1 MNMKKTIRLIPLCVA
16 LFWACSDSP
25 DVTGTTIIDNTV
37 AQEES
42 SSSEMQKPESS
53 SNTTI
58 SGEDSS
64 SSKQTPKI
72 SSSSQQPVSSSSV
85 ATSSASQP
93 SSSSEGAQT
102 PSPAFAKDTRN
113 GFKLGSCI
121 SPGVKPLGVVQPAQT
136 TDFGEVSFGESHK
149 AYILNDGNGNYQ
161 VMVLNVVDYCDVDA
175 ELSTVRSGDTLEI
188 KYGVI
193 KNVTECTCNND
204 HWFDIKPEDKTA
216 KFIRFS
222 GAFSEVTYEVSDGP
236 VPEPSKTTQS
246 DTTSTQ
252 TSTQNDS
259 TFTDPRDGKTYRTVK
274 LGERIW
280 MAENLNYEI
289 KDSLVSNCDEN
300 GGCDMGFPTNRPQSW
315 CNGNKQENCDKYG
328 RLYNFEAAKVACP
341 PGWSLPEVEEWP
353 ERGNGGFP
361 AFLDYAVVGW
371 GGGKDT
377 YGFTVLPA
385 GDYSARSQYF
395 FEPGRFAYFW
405 TSTIDTRNH
414 NCATMIHFG
423 NGSEGMVS
431 VCADDENDGLS
442 VRCLKD

>member
-1 MNMKKTIRLIPLCVA
+1 MKKTIRLIPLCVA

-53 SNTTI
+53 S
-58 SGEDSS
+58 SAPQSS
-64 SSKQTPKI
+64 AQAK
-72 SSSSQQPVSSSSV
+72 SSSSQQTPKLSSSSV
-85 ATSSASQP
+85 TTSSASQP
-93 SSSSEGAQT
+93 SSSSAGHQEA
-102 PSPAFAKDTRN
+102 SPAFAKDTKN
-113 GFKLGSCI
+113 GIKLGSCI
-121 SPGVKPLGVVQPAQT
+121 ASGLEPLPIRAAQIASIAEASS
-136 TDFGEVSFGESHK
+136 GEMPK
-149 AYILNDGNGNYQ
+149 AYILNDGEGHYQ
-161 VMVLNVVDYCDVDA
+161 VMALKIRDA
-175 ELSTVRSGDTLEI
+175 CLIEADLLTKRSGDTLQI
-188 KYGVI
+188 DYGV
-193 KNVTECTCNND
+193 VHSETTCSCYSD
-204 HWFDIKPEDKTA
+204 HWFDIEPENA
-216 KFIRFS
+216 NVKFIQIMFFN
-222 GAFSEVTYEVSDGP
+222 GTTYQVSDGP
-236 VPEPSKTTQS
+236 APEPSKTTP
-246 DTTSTQ
+246 T
-252 TSTQNDS
+252 DS
-259 TFTDPRDGKTYRTVK
+259 TFTDIRDGKTYKIVK
-274 LGERIW
+274 LGEKIW

-341 PGWSLPEVEEWP
+341 PGWHLPEVEEWP
-353 ERGNGGFP
+353 ERGNGGYT
-361 AFLDYAVVGW
+361 AFVNYAVVGW

-385 GDYSARSQYF
+385 GEYRASSQYF
-395 FEPGRFAYFW
+395 LEPGRFAFFW
-405 TSTIDTRNH
+405 TSTIDTRNN

-442 VRCLKD
+442 VRCVKGEVE

>member
-42 SSSEMQKPESS
+42 SSSEIQGQESS
-53 SNTTI
+53 SSTPQ
-58 SGEDSS
+58 SS
-64 SSKQTPKI
+64 AQAK
-72 SSSSQQPVSSSSV
+72 SSSSQQPPKLSSSSV
-85 ATSSASQP
+85 TTSSASQP
-93 SSSSEGAQT
+93 SSSSVGTQEA
-102 PSPAFAKDTRN
+102 SPAFAKDTKN
-113 GFKLGSCI
+113 GIKLGSCI
-121 SPGVKPLGVVQPAQT
+121 ASGLEPLPIRAAQIASIAEASS
-136 TDFGEVSFGESHK
+136 GEMPK
-149 AYILNDGNGNYQ
+149 AYILNDGEGHYQ
-161 VMVLNVVDYCDVDA
+161 VMALKVRDA
-175 ELSTVRSGDTLEI
+175 CLIEADLLTKRSGDTLQI
-188 KYGVI
+188 DYGV
-193 KNVTECTCNND
+193 VHSETTCSCYSD
-204 HWFDIKPEDKTA
+204 HWFDIEPENA
-216 KFIRFS
+216 NVKFIQIMFFN
-222 GAFSEVTYEVSDGP
+222 GTTYQVSDGP
-236 VPEPSKTTQS
+236 APEPSKTTP
-246 DTTSTQ
+246 T
-252 TSTQNDS
+252 DS

-341 PGWSLPEVEEWP
+341 PGWSLPAVEEWP
-353 ERGNGGFP
+353 ERGNGGYP
-361 AFLDYAVVGW
+361 AFVDYAVVGW

-377 YGFTVLPA
+377 YGFTVLSA
-385 GDYSARSQYF
+385 GKYSAASQYF
-395 FEPGRFAYFW
+395 HEPSGTTTFFW

>member
-1 MNMKKTIRLIPLCVA
+1 MNMKKTIQLIPLCAA

-25 DVTGTTIIDNTV
+25 DVTGTTIIDNTMS
-37 AQEES
+37 QNES
-42 SSSEMQKPESS
+42 SSSEMQSPESS

-58 SGEDSS
+58 SGENSS
-64 SSKQTPKI
+64 SSEQIPKI
-72 SSSSQQPVSSSSV
+72 SSSSQQPPASSSSV
-85 ATSSASQP
+85 TTSSASQ
-93 SSSSEGAQT
+93 EA
-102 PSPAFAKDTRN
+102 SPAFAKDTRN

-259 TFTDPRDGKTYRTVK
+259 TFTDTRDGKTYRIVK
-274 LGERIW
+274 LGEQIW
-280 MAENLNYEI
+280 MAENLNYEMDDGV
-289 KDSLVSNCDEN
+289 K
-300 GGCDMGFPTNRPQSW
+300 SW

-328 RLYNFEAAKVACP
+328 RLYTYKSATYACP
-341 PGWSLPEVEEWP
+341 PGWRLPEVEEWP
-353 ERGNGGFP
+353 ERGNGGHP

-371 GGGKDT
+371 YGGKDT
-377 YGFTVLPA
+377 YGFSILPA
-385 GDYSARSQYF
+385 GSYSAKSQYF
-395 FEPGRFAYFW
+395 FEPGGGTTYFW
-405 TSTIDTRNH
+405 TMTIDTRNN

-423 NGSEGMVS
+423 SGSEGMVS
-431 VCADDENDGLS
+431 VCASDENDGLS
-442 VRCLKD
+442 VRCLKE